1 MTYSVKHDKYGEFI
15 FTVDGESLTQ
25 AQLEAYMKTYRTLAP
40 MSEMR
45 SKAEESGLT
54 VRAAF
59 TVGWIE
65 GHTADE
71 VSAMRPKVVRWL
83 AEQIDA
89 IYSVATQPDPKA
101 SEPQGNMR
109 ET

>member
-1 MTYSVKHDKYGEFI
+1 MTYSVKHEKHGEFI
-15 FTVDGESLTQ
+15 FTVDGDSLTQ

-40 MSEMR
+40 MGDLR

-65 GHTADE
+65 GHAADE
-71 VSAMRPKVVRWL
+71 VNAMRPKAVRWL

-89 IYSVATQPDPKA
+89 IYSIATQPDPKA
-101 SEPQGNMR
+101 SEPQGN
-109 ET
+109 TPAT